1 MNFKINFAYLFLF
14 LSVLFWAGNFI
25 VGKYASYYQI
35 PPWSGNFYRWFFAW
49 LILLPFTFTEIISK
63 KNYILENYKFYILL
77 GITSVTIFN
86 SIVYYSLNFTQ
97 VISGVL
103 MISTIPVMIMFISS
117 ILKIERT
124 NIFQI
129 LGVICSFIGV
139 ILIITKANFDLLVN
153 LDFNKGDLTM
163 VIAMLS
169 WATYSALLKKRK
181 HELSQLSLLEVIIT
195 FGLIFLI
202 PIYITE
208 YSLGFEITL
217 NKPFILVLIYVVL
230 FPGLAAFICWIKG
243 ISLIGPN
250 RSGVFLHL
258 MPILSALMAMIIFKE
273 KFMLYHLLGAFFI
286 LSGIILSNRKSTNA
300 LSSYFRRLSKYITAV
315 CRFKKTILKV

>member
-14 LSVLFWAGNFI
+14 LAVLFWAGNFI
-25 VGKYASYYQI
+25 VGKYASYYEI
-35 PPWSGNFYRWFFAW
+35 PPFSLNFYRWFFAW
-49 LILLPFTFTEIISK
+49 LILLPFTFEEIISK

-117 ILKIERT
+117 ILKIEKT

-129 LGVICSFIGV
+129 LGVICSFVGV

-300 LSSYFRRLSKYITAV
+300 
-315 CRFKKTILKV
+315 